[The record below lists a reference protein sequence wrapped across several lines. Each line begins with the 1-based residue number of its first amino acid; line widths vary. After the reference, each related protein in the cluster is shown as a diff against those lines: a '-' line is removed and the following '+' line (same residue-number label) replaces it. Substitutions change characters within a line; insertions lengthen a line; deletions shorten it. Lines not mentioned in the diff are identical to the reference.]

1 MAAPIGA
8 RAGLLVLKGCMCG
21 MQVAV
26 SCRPPGSTP
35 KPTGRRQQGSARDT
49 GSQTEMPP
57 IDIDAVS
64 NGDTVDGVVVR
75 FCLECRGYN
84 VDSSRHAEVLH
95 GDTCLPACQTPWHVT
110 CASC

>member
-1 MAAPIGA
+1 M
-8 RAGLLVLKGCMCG
+8 LVLVLKCCACG
-21 MQVAV
+21 VQVAV

-75 FCLECRGYN
+75 SGFHVLTQCHRSEIVSCHCLSLLE
-84 VDSSRHAEVLH
+84 SM
-95 GDTCLPACQTPWHVT
+95 T
-110 CASC
+110 